1 VNLTYAFQIHHRS
14 CASLTRR
21 FLTLICAFVIAST
34 GILSGLAPTGVAAQ
48 TAATPPSGTPIPT
61 SNSSFQ
67 FYPADGAWGDYFNLT
82 IKSGESSTQKAL
94 LANTG
99 SVSQHLV
106 IYVTNAHTA
115 DNGGFTADVRG
126 APANAVTSW
135 IDLPD
140 VAVTVEPGK
149 GVEQSFTIVVP
160 KDTKPGQYITA
171 IAGEEADVSGIEG
184 SSNLLQKLRY
194 VIPVFITVPGET
206 TAGFSLGDPVLT
218 AASDGLQVVVPI
230 QNTGDMRVR
239 PKGDIAIIGSDGKR
253 IASIPVEMQSV
264 YAHDSTTL
272 TVGAAGSF
280 PPGKYSV
287 TVSLK
292 DEETGTTAE
301 GGVKDVQ
308 LAGTGTEAVQSP
320 VTLGQSTIEP
330 GPSKDNVQFVT
341 VNTVVSNSGD
351 PIANGQLSLIAKK
364 DGKEVERFP
373 ISQSLSVPTGD
384 TPVSTRYIPAE
395 GFTTG
400 TWTFELLLETTDGG
414 AALVLAQ
421 QPIDGQV
428 VIP

>member
-1 VNLTYAFQIHHRS
+1 MFNLRFVCLVMLMVILLGGTS
-14 CASLTRR
+14 GVAS
-21 FLTLICAFVIAST
+21 AST
-34 GILSGLAPTGVAAQ
+34 STPVASPIAEDRISKAFEFYPADGKFGDYFNLAMKPGETISKEVLLGNVGDVSQELVIYRANAF
-48 TAATPPSGTPIPT
+48 TAAGGGFDAAAFGTPPSGTT
-61 SNSSFQ
+61 
-67 FYPADGAWGDYFNLT
+67 D
-82 IKSGESSTQKAL
+82 
-94 LANTG
+94 
-99 SVSQHLV
+99 
-106 IYVTNAHTA
+106 
-115 DNGGFTADVRG
+115 
-126 APANAVTSW
+126 W
-135 IDLPD
+135 IDLNP
-140 VAVTVEPGK
+140 VTVTLDPGK
-149 GVEQSFTIVVP
+149 GITQSFTITVP
-160 KDTKPGQYITA
+160 ENTKPGQYITA
-171 IAGEEADVSGIEG
+171 IVGEQKSETAVEG
-184 SSNLLQKLRY
+184 SGSLLQKLRY
-194 VIPVFITVPGET
+194 AIPVFITVPGET
-206 TAGFSLGDPVLT
+206 TAGFTVGSVQVT
-218 AASDGLQVVVPI
+218 AVATGLQIAIPLE
-230 QNTGDMRVR
+230 NTGDVRVR
-239 PKGDIAIIGSDGKR
+239 PQGDVALVGPDGKR
-253 IASIPVEMQSV
+253 IASFPVQMQSI
-264 YAHDSTTL
+264 YAHDKTTL
-272 TVGAAGSF
+272 TLAAPGNF

-341 VNTVVSNSGD
+341 VSTIVSNSGD

-400 TWTFELLLETTDGG
+400 TWTFELLLETTDGSG

-421 QPIDGQV
+421 QPIDAQV

>member
-1 VNLTYAFQIHHRS
+1 
-14 CASLTRR
+14 
-21 FLTLICAFVIAST
+21 
-34 GILSGLAPTGVAAQ
+34 
-48 TAATPPSGTPIPT
+48 
-61 SNSSFQ
+61 
-67 FYPADGAWGDYFNLT
+67 
-82 IKSGESSTQKAL
+82 
-94 LANTG
+94 
-99 SVSQHLV
+99 
-106 IYVTNAHTA
+106 
-115 DNGGFTADVRG
+115 
-126 APANAVTSW
+126 
-135 IDLPD
+135 
-140 VAVTVEPGK
+140 
-149 GVEQSFTIVVP
+149 
-160 KDTKPGQYITA
+160 
-171 IAGEEADVSGIEG
+171 
-184 SSNLLQKLRY
+184 
-194 VIPVFITVPGET
+194 
-206 TAGFSLGDPVLT
+206 
-218 AASDGLQVVVPI
+218 
-230 QNTGDMRVR
+230 
-239 PKGDIAIIGSDGKR
+239 
-253 IASIPVEMQSV
+253 MQSV
-264 YAHDSTTL
+264 YAHDQTTL
-272 TVGAAGSF
+272 TIGAPGNF
-280 PPGKYSV
+280 PAGKYSV

-292 DEETGTTAE
+292 DEETGTTAK

>member
-1 VNLTYAFQIHHRS
+1 MHHHRPS
-14 CASLTRR
+14 RHAYGSATGVIRY
-21 FLTLICAFVIAST
+21 AFVI
-34 GILSGLAPTGVAAQ
+34 GLIAGLLCANGTSQVLAQ
-48 TAATPPSGTPIPT
+48 TAATPPSGTPVP
-61 SNSSFQ
+61 SSAEAKSFEV
-67 FYPADGAWGDYFNLT
+67 YPSDGKWGDFFDVT
-82 IKSGESSTQKAL
+82 VQPGETVTKKL
-94 LANTG
+94 LVANTG
-99 SVSQHLV
+99 AASQSFV
-106 IYVTNAHTA
+106 IYATNAFTA
-115 DNGGFTADVRG
+115 DGGGFGADVRG
-126 APANAVTSW
+126 VEPNAVTSW
-135 IDLPD
+135 INLPE
-140 VAVTVEPGK
+140 VTVSLDGGK
-149 GVEQSFTIVVP
+149 GVEQSFTIAVP
-160 KDTKPGQYITA
+160 HGTKPGQYITA
-171 IAGEEADVSGIEG
+171 VAAEEADSLGVQGG
-184 SSNLLQKLRY
+184 DLFKQKMRY
-194 VIPVFITVPGET
+194 VVPVFITVPGET
-206 TAGFSLGDPVLT
+206 TAGFAVGDPQLT
-218 AASDGLQVVVPI
+218 ARTDGLQVVIPV
-230 QNTGDMRVR
+230 QNTGDVRVR
-239 PKGDIAIIGSDGKR
+239 PKGDIAIFGPDGQR
-253 IASIPVEMQSV
+253 VASIPVETRSV
-264 YAHDSTTL
+264 YAHDQTNLTL
-272 TVGAAGSF
+272 AAPGNF

-341 VNTVVSNSGD
+341 VSTIVSNSGD

-400 TWTFELLLETTDGG
+400 TWTFELLLETTDGSG

>member
-1 VNLTYAFQIHHRS
+1 MRTRPASTVYAVAI
-14 CASLTRR
+14 ALLM
-21 FLTLICAFVIAST
+21 FLIAST
-34 GILSGLAPTGVAAQ
+34 PLIARAQ
-48 TAATPPSGTPIPT
+48 TPT
-61 SNSSFQ
+61 TDNTDTLAFE
-67 FYPADGAWGDYFNLT
+67 FYPADKGFGEYFSAEIKAGQSTTLT
-82 IKSGESSTQKAL
+82 AL
-94 LANTG
+94 LANRA
-99 SVSQHLV
+99 SVPQDLRTLA
-106 IYVTNAHTA
+106 INAFTA
-115 DNGGFTADVRG
+115 PGGGFAAAEDGTPPNAVTQWLDFPEQVTTVAPGTGVKLDFRVSVPEGTPPGQYLTAVVAER
-126 APANAVTSW
+126 ANAVSGTS
-135 IDLPD
+135 
-140 VAVTVEPGK
+140 
-149 GVEQSFTIVVP
+149 S
-160 KDTKPGQYITA
+160 ITQ
-171 IAGEEADVSGIEG
+171 V
-184 SSNLLQKLRY
+184 LRY
-194 VIPVFITVPGET
+194 AVPVFITVPGET
-206 TAGFSLGDPVLT
+206 TSGFSVGTVQLT
-218 AASDGLQVVVPI
+218 ARPEGIEIDIPI
-230 QNTGDMRVR
+230 ENTGDVRVR
-239 PKGDIAIIGSDGKR
+239 PKGDVAILGEDGKR
-253 IASIPVEMQSV
+253 IASFPVEMQSV
-264 YAHDSTTL
+264 YAHDQTTL
-272 TVGAAGSF
+272 TISAPGNF
-280 PPGKYSV
+280 PTGKYSV

-341 VNTVVSNSGD
+341 VSTIVSNSGD

-400 TWTFELLLETTDGG
+400 TWTFELLLETTDGSG

>member
-1 VNLTYAFQIHHRS
+1 MATP
-14 CASLTRR
+14 
-21 FLTLICAFVIAST
+21 
-34 GILSGLAPTGVAAQ
+34 GLSSEHVLAQ
-48 TAATPPSGTPIPT
+48 TAATPPSGTPVPG
-61 SNSSFQ
+61 SAEAESFEV
-67 FYPADGAWGDYFNLT
+67 YPATGQWGDYFNL
-82 IKSGESSTQKAL
+82 SMQPGETKTEKL
-94 LANTG
+94 LVANTG
-99 SVSQHLV
+99 SGSQDV
-106 IYVTNAHTA
+106 MIYATNA
-115 DNGGFTADVRG
+115 FTADGGGFGADLRG
-126 APANAVTSW
+126 VDPNPVTSW
-135 IDLPD
+135 ITLPE
-140 VAVTVEPGK
+140 VKVTLESGK
-149 GVEQSFTIVVP
+149 GVEQSFKISIP
-160 KDTKPGQYITA
+160 QGTKPGQYITA
-171 IAGEEADVSGIEG
+171 VAAEEADSLDVKGGEAFA
-184 SSNLLQKLRY
+184 QKLRY

-206 TAGFSLGDPVLT
+206 TSGFTVGSVQITTMPE
-218 AASDGLQVVVPI
+218 GLQVVIPL
-230 QNTGDMRVR
+230 QNIGDVRVQ
-239 PKGDIAIIGSDGKR
+239 PKGDIAILGEDSER
-253 IASIPVEMQSV
+253 IASIPVEMRSI
-264 YAHDSTTL
+264 YAHDQTNL
-272 TVGAAGSF
+272 TVTAPGNF

-330 GPSKDNVQFVT
+330 GPSADNVQFVT

-400 TWTFELLLETTDGG
+400 TWTFELLLETTDSSG